1 MTMELKQLKR
11 FLAVIEQGSLAAAAP
26 GLRLTQQA
34 LGASIATLERE
45 VGVVLLER
53 GPGGQTAPT
62 PYGELLVRHARTL
75 IAGAARAREELL
87 AFRDARG
94 GTVTIGIGE
103 TFAPEIIAATVSL
116 FHDARPDVKI
126 VVLEG
131 YTELLLHRMAE
142 GEIDFI
148 AGADMA
154 HGAEAFIRFPL
165 YAAQDI
171 VIARAEHP
179 LAGRKNLSLKQLQP
193 FTWMAP
199 YSRPADAAF
208 IAETFLRAGLEPPTR
223 FLWTDAVNV
232 GTHLLQQGD
241 FLFMTSP
248 AMLAGL
254 SAMQGGPIVRLN
266 TKEPSVERRAGLIY
280 SERTRLNP
288 AAMQL
293 MEELRAATHSH
304 MGEVPYALPLNT
316 ERRLSDVA
324 A

>member
-1 MTMELKQLKR
+1 MR
-11 FLAVIEQGSLAAAAP
+11 FLAVVEHGSLAAAAP
-26 GLRLTQQA
+26 DLRVTQQA

-62 PYGELLVRHARTL
+62 PYGELLIRHARTL

-94 GTVTIGIGE
+94 GSVTIGVGE
-103 TFAPEIIAATVSL
+103 TFAPEIIAATISL
-116 FHDARPDVKI
+116 FHNLRPDVKI
-126 VVLEG
+126 VVLED
-131 YTELLLHRMAE
+131 YTELLLKRMAD

-154 HGAEAFIRFPL
+154 LGAEAFIRFPL
-165 YAAQDI
+165 YAANDI

-179 LAGRKNLSLKQLQP
+179 LAGRKSLTLKQLQP

-199 YSRPADAAF
+199 YSRPADASV
-208 IAETFLRAGLEPPTR
+208 IAETFLKAGLEPPSR

-232 GTHLLQQGD
+232 GAHLLRHGN

-248 AMLAGL
+248 AMLAWV
-254 SAMQGGPIVRLN
+254 SPQEGGPIVKLN
-266 TKEPSVERRAGLIY
+266 TSQPSVERRAGLIY
-280 SERTRLNP
+280 SEGTRLNP

-293 MEELRAATHSH
+293 MEEIRVATHRH
-304 MGEVPYALPLNT
+304 IGEVPYALPLNMD
-316 ERRLSDVA
+316 RRLSDA